1 MSTATK
7 IHFYSTRSDFEGDPS
22 EITNFETTPMW
33 HPPNGQQPSNIPSNK
48 KKNHKKLCKYLLWFF
63 GLFILC
69 IIIGGIGLCFYFE
82 IFNFKKYN
90 TYTSSPQDNSIEN
103 IPQTP
108 HVPVQPLPQTQTP
121 HVPVQPLPQ
130 TQTPHVPVQLV
141 SQTQKPYV
149 YERPIPQTQTPHV
162 PVQLVSQTQKP
173 YVYERPIPQTQ
184 KPYVYERP
192 VSQTQ
197 KPQVPVQLVPQTQ
210 KPQVPVQLVPQTQ
223 KPYVPVQPLPQTQKP
238 YVPVQPVS
246 QTQKPHVYDKNI
258 SKNFK
263 ITNYHKNNLNN
274 VYISLAHQTECIH
287 AKNYQCW
294 SSKLEFINEI
304 VENVHVQVDGIVNSK
319 CKVLLNKQCTE
330 QQGVRCFK
338 MSCDTKK
345 YLYFYTHY
353 KNSQEWMLPNGDVF
367 FLLEKGNYHSAWQA
381 SHFYLSEINR
391 EYIRLAHLEI
401 HKFNYFEHYPMD
413 QLLLVFTKIFE
424 KDIGNAV
431 WYPDDHVYIKKL
443 DLYIP
448 IHAHIDTGP
457 NKDEGI
463 QLHERIHEYINSGTT
478 GKHHMI
484 NYLDKFVYI
493 GNKTVNLVLKDSQY
507 DHTLSK
513 QLVFLPKMQR
523 YGLFMQ
529 DSGHLGNWGKESAP
543 SNYGYQSVFRLGK
556 YTMSVINE
564 AGYYMT

>member
-7 IHFYSTRSDFEGDPS
+7 IHFYSTRNNFEGDPS
-22 EITNFETTPMW
+22 DITNFETTPMW
-33 HPPNGQQPSNIPSNK
+33 HPPNGQQQLSNIPSNK

-90 TYTSSPQDNSIEN
+90 TDTSSPQDNSIKN
-103 IPQTP
+103 ITQTPQLPIQYIPQTP
-108 HVPVQPLPQTQTP
+108 QVPVQPLPQTQKP
-121 HVPVQPLPQ
+121 YVYVQPIP
-130 TQTPHVPVQLV
+130 
-141 SQTQKPYV
+141 QTQKPYV
-149 YERPIPQTQTPHV
+149 YVQPTP
-162 PVQLVSQTQKP
+162 QTQKP
-173 YVYERPIPQTQ
+173 QVPVQPIPQTQ

-197 KPQVPVQLVPQTQ
+197 KPQVPVQPIPQTQ
-210 KPQVPVQLVPQTQ
+210 KPQVPVQPVSQTQ
-223 KPYVPVQPLPQTQKP
+223 KPYVYERPIPQTQKPQVPVQPVSQTQKP
-238 YVPVQPVS
+238 YVYERPVS

-258 SKNFK
+258 SKDFK
-263 ITNYHKNNLNN
+263 ITDYHKINLNN

-287 AKNYQCW
+287 NKKYQCW
-294 SSKLEFINEI
+294 SSKLEFIDEI
-304 VENVHVQVDGIVNSK
+304 VENVHVEVSGIVDSK
-319 CKVLLNKQCTE
+319 CKVLLNEQCTE

-353 KNSQEWMLPNGDVF
+353 KNSQEWILPKGDVF

-381 SHFYLSEINR
+381 APFDLSEINR

-401 HKFNYFEHYPMD
+401 QKFNYFEHYPMN

-424 KDIGNAV
+424 KNIGNAV
-431 WYPDDHVYIKKL
+431 WYSDDHVYIKKL
-443 DLYIP
+443 DLFIP

-463 QLHERIHEYINSGTT
+463 QLHERIHEYINSATT
-478 GKHHMI
+478 GKHNMI
-484 NYLDKFVYI
+484 KHLDKFVYI
-493 GNKTVNLVLKDSQY
+493 GDKTVNLVLKDSQY

-513 QLVFLPKMQR
+513 QLVFLPKIQR
-523 YGLFMQ
+523 YGLLMQ

>member
-22 EITNFETTPMW
+22 DITNFETTPMW

-63 GLFILC
+63 GLFVLC

-90 TYTSSPQDNSIEN
+90 TDTSSPQDNSIEN
-103 IPQTP
+103 ITQTP
-108 HVPVQPLPQTQTP
+108 QLPVQPLPQTQKPYVYVQPLPQTQKP
-121 HVPVQPLPQ
+121 YVYEQPIPQTQKPQLPVQPLPQ
-130 TQTPHVPVQLV
+130 TQKPYVYEQPVPQTQKPYVYERPLPQTQKPQLPVQPLPQTQKPYVYEQPLPQTQKPQVPVQPV

-149 YERPIPQTQTPHV
+149 YERP
-162 PVQLVSQTQKP
+162 
-173 YVYERPIPQTQ
+173 
-184 KPYVYERP
+184 
-192 VSQTQ
+192 
-197 KPQVPVQLVPQTQ
+197 VPQTQ
-210 KPQVPVQLVPQTQ
+210 KPQVPVQ
-223 KPYVPVQPLPQTQKP
+223 
-238 YVPVQPVS
+238 PVS
-246 QTQKPHVYDKNI
+246 QTQKPYVYDKNI
-258 SKNFK
+258 SKDFK
-263 ITNYHKNNLNN
+263 ITDYHRTNLNN

-287 AKNYQCW
+287 GKKYQCW
-294 SSKLEFINEI
+294 SSKLEFIDEI
-304 VENVHVQVDGIVNSK
+304 VENVHVEVNGIVDSE

-345 YLYFYTHY
+345 HLYFYTHY
-353 KNSQEWMLPNGDVF
+353 KTSQDWILPKGDVF

-381 SHFYLSEINR
+381 APSYLSEINR
-391 EYIRLAHLEI
+391 EYIRLAQLEI
-401 HKFNYFEHYPMD
+401 QKFNYFEHYPMD

-424 KDIGNAV
+424 KNIGNAV
-431 WYPDDHVYIKKL
+431 WYTDEYVYIKKI

-457 NKDEGI
+457 DKDEGI
-463 QLHERIHEYINSGTT
+463 QLHERIHEYINSVTIKKRQT
-478 GKHHMI
+478 SH
-484 NYLDKFVYI
+484 LDKFVYI
-493 GNKTVNLVLKDSQY
+493 GNKTVNLVLEDSQY
-507 DHTLSK
+507 DQALVR

-523 YGLFMQ
+523 YGLLMQ
-529 DSGHLGNWGKESAP
+529 DGGHLGNWGKESAP
-543 SNYGYQSVFRLGK
+543 SNYAYQSVFRLGK

>member
-22 EITNFETTPMW
+22 EITSFETTPIW
-33 HPPNGQQPSNIPSNK
+33 HRPNGHQPSNIPSNK
-48 KKNHKKLCKYLLWFF
+48 KKNHKKRCKYLLWFF

-90 TYTSSPQDNSIEN
+90 TDTSSIEN
-103 IPQTP
+103 T
-108 HVPVQPLPQTQTP
+108 TQTI
-121 HVPVQPLPQ
+121 Q
-130 TQTPHVPVQLV
+130 
-141 SQTQKPYV
+141 Y
-149 YERPIPQTQTPHV
+149 
-162 PVQLVSQTQKP
+162 
-173 YVYERPIPQTQ
+173 IPQTQ
-184 KPYVYERP
+184 KP
-192 VSQTQ
+192 Q
-197 KPQVPVQLVPQTQ
+197 
-210 KPQVPVQLVPQTQ
+210 
-223 KPYVPVQPLPQTQKP
+223 VPVQPLPQTQKP
-238 YVPVQPVS
+238 YVYERPVP
-246 QTQKPHVYDKNI
+246 QTQKPYVYDQNI
-258 SKNFK
+258 SKDFK
-263 ITNYHKNNLNN
+263 ITDYHKINLNN
-274 VYISLAHQTECIH
+274 VYISLAHQTGCIH
-287 AKNYQCW
+287 HKNYQCW
-294 SSKLEFINEI
+294 SSKLEFKDEI

-330 QQGVRCFK
+330 HQGVRCFK
-338 MSCDTKK
+338 MSCDITK

-353 KNSQEWMLPNGDVF
+353 KNSQGWMLPKGDVF

-381 SHFYLSEINR
+381 APSYLSDINR
-391 EYIRLAHLEI
+391 ENIRLAHLEI
-401 HKFNYFEHYPMD
+401 RKFNYFEHYPMD
-413 QLLLVFTKIFE
+413 QLLLVFTQIFE
-424 KDIGNAV
+424 KSINNAV
-431 WYPDDHVYIKKL
+431 WYPEQHVYVKKL

-448 IHAHIDTGP
+448 IHARIDTGP

-463 QLHERIHEYINSGTT
+463 QLHERIHEYINGITT

-484 NYLDKFVYI
+484 RHLDKFVYI
-493 GNKTVNLVLKDSQY
+493 GNKTVNLVLEDSQY

-523 YGLFMQ
+523 YGLLMQ
-529 DSGHLGNWGKESAP
+529 DNGHLGNWGKESAP